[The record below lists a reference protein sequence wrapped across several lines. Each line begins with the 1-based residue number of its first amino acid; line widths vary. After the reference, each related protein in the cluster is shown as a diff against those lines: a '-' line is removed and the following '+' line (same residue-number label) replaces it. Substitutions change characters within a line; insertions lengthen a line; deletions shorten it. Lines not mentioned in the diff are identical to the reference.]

1 MPDIHIERSHQLG
14 IDAARAI
21 ARKWVRQ
28 VEQEYGLECSYE
40 EGPTRDLGRFS
51 RAGIDGSV
59 EVSGDSFRL
68 QATLAG
74 LFASFSGQ
82 IEQRLRQKLDDLLGR
97 RKDDDE
103 DDDAYNDKDWL

>member
-21 ARKWVRQ
+21 ARIWVRQ

-74 LFASFSGQ
+74 LIASFSGQ

-97 RKDDDE
+97 RKDED